1 MVHTPTL
8 LLVHAVFSTKERRP
22 WLDPAVRA
30 DAFTYLG
37 GIAREAGA
45 TALAV
50 NGTVDHVHL
59 PLAHPLTLALAEL
72 VRLLKTNSSLWLH
85 RTQPSTHAGFAW
97 QTGYGAFSVSPSTR
111 EVVIEYIAR
120 QEAHH
125 QRMSFAEEYL
135 ALFKKHGVT
144 FDERFVLD

>member
-72 VRLLKTNSSLWLH
+72 VRLL
-85 RTQPSTHAGFAW
+85 
-97 QTGYGAFSVSPSTR
+97 SVSPSTR